1 MASKTQTLNFKR
13 VVNAPPAEVYRAFT
27 NPTALR
33 DWLCA
38 AVRVDARKGG
48 QVYLGW
54 NDGYH
59 ATGKFTTLAPD
70 RKVAFTWRG
79 YDEPGESSVQVSLAG
94 KNGGT
99 VMTLTHAGLGSGKVW
114 AETVKSLADG
124 WPDKL
129 ENLH

>member
-1 MASKTQTLNFKR
+1 MASKTQTLKFKR
-13 VVNAPPAEVYRAFT
+13 VVNAPPAEIYRAFT

-33 DWLCA
+33 DWLCD

-99 VMTLTHAGLGSGKVW
+99 VMTLTHAGLGPGKVW
-114 AETVKSLADG
+114 ADTVKSLADG